1 MAAQPAPPI
10 QAAVQQLIYSDV
22 ASHFGTLSPIIG
34 RPNVHSI
41 RALENQCISKAVSIA
56 NPNAQNMGYAGIF
69 MDRGE
74 YAMSDPNPYVDPPN
88 PGATPNY
95 TVHDADGEIVFL
107 DATDRAIIKAEHE
120 AALILWSNHD
130 IVHRVI
136 KEAIDKAVPD
146 QYKPSL
152 TIGQRGFG
160 NKSVRDIFVD
170 LYD

>member
-1 MAAQPAPPI
+1 
-10 QAAVQQLIYSDV
+10 
-22 ASHFGTLSPIIG
+22 
-34 RPNVHSI
+34 
-41 RALENQCISKAVSIA
+41 
-56 NPNAQNMGYAGIF
+56 MGYAGIF

-95 TVHDADGEIVFL
+95 TIHDADGEVVFL

-146 QYKPSL
+146 
-152 TIGQRGFG
+152 
-160 NKSVRDIFVD
+160 
-170 LYD
+170 